1 VTRTL
6 QEALANIVNS
16 YRSGARLLFL
26 FDYDGTLVPIAPRPD
41 MAVMTAVT
49 RRRLERLIQL
59 PSVFVAVLSGRTLA
73 DLKAKVGISGLYYA
87 GTSGLEL
94 DLCGATLIHP
104 ESDRAARLIA
114 VVADR
119 VNRDVAGYSGAWVEH
134 KRLGLTVHY
143 RQVEADRI
151 DALRRRVIQSAEPFS
166 GALQVLD
173 GPMAIEMVPNL
184 GWTKSSALFKIIET
198 IQRGCE
204 GAVIPFCAGDAG
216 NDADVLRATDAL
228 GGIAIGIGE
237 RAPATAR
244 HRLLSPAELDACLDA
259 LLERLAATSPP
270 ACLSSADPATA

>member
-1 VTRTL
+1 V
-6 QEALANIVNS
+6 
-16 YRSGARLLFL
+16 LFL

-73 DLKAKVGISGLYYA
+73 DLKAKVGIGGLYYA

-119 VNRDVAGYSGAWVEH
+119 VNRDVAGYSGAWLEH

-198 IQRGCE
+198 IQRGSE

-244 HRLLSPAELDACLDA
+244 HRLLSPAELDVCLDA
-259 LLERLAATSPP
+259 LLERLSATSPR

>member
-1 VTRTL
+1 MTINL
-6 QEALANIVNS
+6 QDALAEIVSS

-26 FDYDGTLVPIAPRPD
+26 FDYDGTLVPIAAKPE

-59 PSVFVAVLSGRTLA
+59 PSVFVAVLSGRTLN
-73 DLKAKVGISGLYYA
+73 DLKAKVEISGLYYA
-87 GTSGLEL
+87 GTSGMEL

-119 VNRDVAGYSGAWVEH
+119 VRRDVSGYAGAWVEH
-134 KRLGLTVHY
+134 KQLGLTVHY
-143 RQVEADRI
+143 RQVEIDRI
-151 DALRRRVIQSAEPFS
+151 DALRRRVVQSVEPFS

-198 IQRGCE
+198 IQLSGD
-204 GAVIPFCAGDAG
+204 GSVVPFCAGDAG
-216 NDADVLRATDAL
+216 NDADVLRAADAL

-244 HRLLSPAELDACLDA
+244 HRLLSPAELDACLDE